1 MPSSLFPQQIVPK
14 LNPMTQPTP
23 QLINTMQQAN
33 QGINNRE
40 QVLQLWNVVKTSSNP
55 QQAFEQLLNTNPDF
69 KRAVDTINAMGNPEK
84 LFYEMAKQ
92 QGTDPNT
99 VLSLLK

>member
-23 QLINTMQQAN
+23 QLLNTMQTAN
-33 QGINNRE
+33 QGMNHRE
-40 QVLQLWNVVKTSSNP
+40 QVLQLWNLVKTSSNP

-69 KRAVDTINAMGNPEK
+69 KRAVDTINAMGDPQK
-84 LFYEMAKQ
+84 LFYTLAQQ

>member
-23 QLINTMQQAN
+23 QLLNTMQKAN
-33 QGINNRE
+33 TGTNNRD
-40 QVLQLWNVVKTSSNP
+40 QVLQLWKLVKSSNNP
-55 QQAFEQLLNTNPDF
+55 QQMFDQLLSTNPSF
-69 KRAVDTINAMGNPEK
+69 KQAVDTINAMGDPQK
-84 LFYEMAKQ
+84 LFYTIAQQ